1 MKAPAGEPTH
11 RRGGLAGRLLVAQA
25 LVLLTG
31 TLTAW
36 TIAATVGP
44 SLFHEHLAKANV
56 GSTPAQIVH
65 TERAYQS
72 ANAISLSLALLTAL
86 VVAMAVNVYIARRI
100 GRSVATIADAASDVA
115 GGHYDVRVPAP
126 GLGAEFDALASGFN
140 QMAGRLGS
148 VERTRRRLL
157 ADLGHEM
164 RTPVATLEAYLEAL
178 EDGVATLD
186 AGTAELLRS
195 QTRRLARLS
204 EDISTVSRTE
214 EGQVRLDMR
223 TVHPESMVKTAVQ
236 SVDEAYQAKGV
247 RLVTDIAAGLPA
259 LTIDPERIGQVLG
272 NLLDNALR
280 HTPAGEMVTIS
291 AATSPR
297 TGGDSAERCRHRRGH
312 PGRAPAP
319 RVRTLLPGRHRPG
332 PDSRRIRH
340 RAGHRQGPRRGPRRA
355 AHRDQPWGP
364 AGGPHFRSSC
374 PPMSSGTASPVKYP
388 WPNPWRSHVA
398 ASVIPEGH
406 GRQTSPSCRRKDAA
420 SVRRGRHLAN
430 VGPGSLRPAPPR
442 RG

>member
-1 MKAPAGEPTH
+1 
-11 RRGGLAGRLLVAQA
+11 LAGRLLVAQA

-44 SLFHEHLAKANV
+44 SVFHQHLAKANV
-56 GSTPAQIVH
+56 GSTPAQILH

-72 ANAISLSLALLTAL
+72 SNAISLSWALLTAL
-86 VVAMAVNVYIARRI
+86 VVAMAVNVYVARRI

-115 GGHYDVRVPAP
+115 SGHYDVRVPAP
-126 GLGAEFDALASGFN
+126 GLGAEFDTLASGFN

-148 VERTRRRLL
+148 VEGTRRRLL

-164 RTPVATLEAYLEAL
+164 RTPVATLDAYLEAL

-186 AGTAELLRS
+186 VGTVELLRS

-214 EGQVRLDMR
+214 EGQVQLDMR

-247 RLVTDIAAGLPA
+247 RLVADIAAGLPA

-297 TGGDSAERCRHRRGH
+297 TGGVALRVADTGEGIPAEHLDHVFERFYRVDTARDRTHGGSGIGLAIAKALVEAH
-312 PGRAPAP
+312 GGQLTVTSPGA
-319 RVRTLLPGRHRPG
+319 
-332 PDSRRIRH
+332 
-340 RAGHRQGPRRGPRRA
+340 RQGSTFQVVLPSDELMNRVPRSSTRGRIHGGPR
-355 AHRDQPWGP
+355 
-364 AGGPHFRSSC
+364 
-374 PPMSSGTASPVKYP
+374 
-388 WPNPWRSHVA
+388 
-398 ASVIPEGH
+398 
-406 GRQTSPSCRRKDAA
+406 
-420 SVRRGRHLAN
+420 
-430 VGPGSLRPAPPR
+430 SLPQ
-442 RG
+442 